1 MPGTGAVQAP
11 SSRRVAVH
19 VVPVAVVVGVAGSHP
34 SPTPAAG
41 TAVVC
46 GGVLLVHGMV
56 AGASGGGSS
65 SGRMGMVVTS
75 PALVKLSG
83 VAEAGQG

>member
-1 MPGTGAVQAP
+1 MPGTGAVQA
-11 SSRRVAVH
+11 SSSCRVAVH
-19 VVPVAVVVGVAGSHP
+19 VVPVAVVVGVAGSHT
-34 SPTPAAG
+34 SPTPAAA
-41 TAVVC
+41 AVVC
-46 GGVLLVHGMV
+46 GGVLLVHGVV

>member
-1 MPGTGAVQAP
+1 MPGTGAVQA
-11 SSRRVAVH
+11 SSSCRVAVH
-19 VVPVAVVVGVAGSHP
+19 VVPVAVVVGVAGSHT
-34 SPTPAAG
+34 SPTPAAA
-41 TAVVC
+41 AVVC
-46 GGVLLVHGMV
+46 GGVLLVHGVV
-56 AGASGGGSS
+56 AGASGGGRS

>member
-1 MPGTGAVQAP
+1 MPGTGAVQA
-11 SSRRVAVH
+11 SSSPRVAVH
-19 VVPVAVVVGVAGSHP
+19 VVPVAVVVGVASSHP
-34 SPTPAAG
+34 SPAAG
-41 TAVVC
+41 AAVVC
-46 GGVLLVHGMV
+46 GGVLLVHGVV